1 MPELPKV
8 LIIEDDVIYQ
18 ETLSRFLESLANCI
32 FANTLG
38 EARQA
43 MEKQGDIFHALV
55 DYRLPDGN
63 GTEILPELASKNIAS
78 TFMSFLSPET
88 LKADLQKAPDC
99 IIFNKEDINKEYLT
113 NLLTS

>member
-1 MPELPKV
+1 MPELPKI
-8 LIIEDDVIYQ
+8 LIIEDDIIYQ
-18 ETLSRFLESLANCI
+18 ETLSRFLENLGSCI
-32 FANTLG
+32 FASTLG

-43 MEKQGDIFHALV
+43 MAKHDDIAHALV

-63 GTEILPELASKNIAS
+63 GTEILPELADRNVPS

-99 IIFNKEDINKEYLT
+99 IIVNKEDINKEYLT
-113 NLLTS
+113 NLLAD